1 MTIHQIVDVI
11 SMRHR
16 FVATAGAVNVVWC
29 MPGATMIRRATVGIF
44 LRYLDRMLVDMIVV
58 HMVQV
63 AVMEIIHMA
72 VVLYRRVAAGR
83 AVLMGVVGMMRSAA
97 GGHCGGLL

>member
-11 SMRHR
+11 SVRHR

-72 VVLYRRVAAGR
+72 VVRYRRVAAGGKTTIII
-83 AVLMGVVGMMRSAA
+83 VDVIISL
-97 GGHCGGLL
+97 